1 MIGVNPPSAV
11 KPTNNSRLVVT
22 DFLPTVFLKPV
33 RHADCRPDTFALQV
47 VGTLVVNIIKRYGT
61 GIEIEDR
68 KRAEEQLR
76 QAQADLAHVNRITT
90 IEELPT
96 SLAHEV
102 KQPIAAAST
111 NADTCLRWLAGDT
124 PNIGEA
130 RRP

>member
-22 DFLPTVFLKPV
+22 DFLPTVFLMPV
-33 RHADCRPDTFALQV
+33 RHADCRPDTFALQA
-47 VGTLVVNIIKRYGT
+47 VGTLEVNIIKRYGT

-76 QAQADLAHVNRITT
+76 QAQADLAHVNRMTT

-111 NADTCLRWLAGDT
+111 NADTWRWLAGDT